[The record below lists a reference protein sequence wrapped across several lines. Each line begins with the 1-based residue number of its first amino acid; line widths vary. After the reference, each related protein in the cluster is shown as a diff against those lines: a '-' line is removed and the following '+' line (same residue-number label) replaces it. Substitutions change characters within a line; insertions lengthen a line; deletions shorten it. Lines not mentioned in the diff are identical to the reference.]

1 MTRLQQN
8 RLKDP
13 AGPRLYS
20 FLFPFAHS
28 VIHSYVKI
36 KTKKQTKKKN
46 KTKKKHSVGNL
57 SLTFYDNCVAFV
69 AMRFIY
75 AKFS

>member
-28 VIHSYVKI
+28 VIHSYVK
-36 KTKKQTKKKN
+36 KKK
-46 KTKKKHSVGNL
+46 KKKKHSVGNL

>member
-28 VIHSYVKI
+28 VIHSYVK
-36 KTKKQTKKKN
+36 KKK
-46 KTKKKHSVGNL
+46 KKKKKTFNL

>member
-1 MTRLQQN
+1 MTKLQQN

-28 VIHSYVKI
+28 VIHSYVK
-36 KTKKQTKKKN
+36 TTNKN
-46 KTKKKHSVGNL
+46 HSIGNL
-57 SLTFYDNCVAFV
+57 SLAIYDNCVAFV